1 MYGPV
6 IPNVYEEYKQY
17 NKCPIP
23 PKLFEFSFDT
33 PVEQTLFMEV
43 FNLYNRYSA
52 TGLIDLTHSESPWTE
67 TEIGIGN
74 VICRGKMTNFFKT
87 RLK

>member
-1 MYGPV
+1 MNVWSV

-23 PKLFEFSFDT
+23 PKPFEFSFNT

-52 TGLIDLTHSESPWTE
+52 TGLIDLTHSESPVDRNRNRYWQ
-67 TEIGIGN
+67 
-74 VICRGKMTNFFKT
+74 RYLSGKNDKF
-87 RLK
+87 L